1 MNKTININ
9 LGGLFFHI
17 DETAYQKL
25 NRYLNSIRKSLSD
38 DPQGKDEII
47 KDIEMR
53 ISELLSDRIV
63 DERQVVSEND
73 IDEIVSVMGQPE
85 DYNVDEELFSET
97 TSRASNRK
105 SSKKLYR
112 DGDDKFLGG
121 VAAGTGHYIGI
132 EPIWSRILWLLLA
145 FGTGI
150 GFFAYI
156 LLWILLPEA
165 KSTAEKLE
173 MEGESVNIDNI
184 EKKIRE
190 EFNEI
195 SQKVKDGANDM
206 GEKISSADYKK
217 YKTKAKSGLQEFL
230 DTVGNIIMVLL
241 KVFAKFIGALI
252 IFIAAVTLIS
262 LIIGFFSWG
271 SVEALGIQEEWMQ
284 VPPHFF
290 NTTLPYWLIILFGFI
305 AIAIP
310 FVVLFMLGIR
320 ILSNNAKSFGK
331 VTGLTLLAIWIVA
344 ILGLVFSGID
354 FSSRYKHAS
363 TDTTK
368 HELNVTP
375 LDTLKISMISNDDI
389 DNYNYGRNNNIKV
402 IDTDGKKQ
410 LFSNDVEL
418 DIRNS
423 DTDNAY
429 IKIRKY
435 AHGKTRSLAKE
446 NARKIEYQ
454 FNLTDKNLQLN
465 SFFLND
471 FPNGFFDQD
480 IDVILYLPEG
490 YTVYLDKSTKY
501 YLDDVA
507 NVQNIYDHSMVRH
520 HYIMTDSEL
529 DCLDCDESDYNDD
542 DENVHLKI
550 DDDGMHLKINS
561 EDGEAEVRI
570 DENGVTIK

>member
-53 ISELLSDRIV
+53 ISELLSERIV

-85 DYNVDEELFSET
+85 DYNVDEELFNET
-97 TSRASNRK
+97 TSRTSSRK
-105 SSKKLYR
+105 STKKLYR

-132 EPIWSRILWLLLA
+132 EPIWSRIIWLILA
-145 FGTGI
+145 FGTGL

-156 LLWILLPEA
+156 LLWILLPKAE
-165 KSTAEKLE
+165 STAEKLE
-173 MEGESVNIDNI
+173 MEGETVNINSI
-184 EKKIRE
+184 EKRIRE
-190 EFNEI
+190 EFN
-195 SQKVKDGANDM
+195 SVADHVKKSANDVE
-206 GEKISSADYKK
+206 EKISSADYKK
-217 YKTKAKSGLQEFL
+217 YKNKAKSGLQEFL

-284 VPPHFF
+284 LPPHFI

-331 VTGLTLLAIWIVA
+331 ITGLTLLALWIVA

-354 FSSRYKHAS
+354 FSSRYKHAG

-368 HELNVTP
+368 HELNITP
-375 LDTLKISMISNDDI
+375 LDTLKISMISNDDF
-389 DNYNYGRNNNIKV
+389 DDYNYGRNNNIKI
-402 IDTDGKKQ
+402 IDNDGNKQ

-480 IDVILYLPEG
+480 IDVIVYIPEG

-507 NVQNIYDHSMVRH
+507 NVQNIYDPRMVKH

-529 DCLDCDESDYNDD
+529 DCLDCDESDHNTDE
-542 DENVHLKI
+542 ENVHLKI

-561 EDGEAEVRI
+561 EDGEAEVKI